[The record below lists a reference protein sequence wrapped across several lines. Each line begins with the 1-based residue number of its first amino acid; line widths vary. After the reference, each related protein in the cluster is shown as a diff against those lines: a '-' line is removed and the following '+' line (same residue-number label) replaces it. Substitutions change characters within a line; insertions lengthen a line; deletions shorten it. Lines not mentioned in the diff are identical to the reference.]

1 MVVRKKKTQS
11 GERVHRGVELA
22 MQGFITEQLSMSGSA
37 TYLDAEYAKDEKYE
51 GNRPADVPEYTASVW
66 TRYAFTNSTDA
77 NLGAI
82 YVGERYGDAA
92 NTFKKDGYARFD
104 LGLSHT
110 IKYDQDLTF
119 VARFNIEN
127 LFDTDYLA
135 GGGSTG
141 KNGYATDGASNVVIG
156 EGRNYMA
163 TLQVKY

>member
-1 MVVRKKKTQS
+1 
-11 GERVHRGVELA
+11 

-119 VARFNIEN
+119 VARFNVEN